1 MKVQKDLTFTKGVLY
16 VDVRKVAIITWD
28 VALNYVRD
36 VENQRKNVSV
46 KDNKNKID
54 TIKYYV

>member
-1 MKVQKDLTFTKGVLY
+1 MTFTKGVLY

-28 VALNYVRD
+28 VALNYVLD